1 MVAVAVV
8 AKSGNQTSFQSES
21 LHRVRAVSVWALD
34 TAKPVTRSGPERKK
48 KEDDGRKETSAA
60 LSMICSVKS
69 PFQYK
74 KFSFQIQK

>member
-34 TAKPVTRSGPERKK
+34 TAKPGVRSGPARRKK
-48 KEDDGRKETSAA
+48 GRR
-60 LSMICSVKS
+60 
-69 PFQYK
+69 
-74 KFSFQIQK
+74 

>member
-34 TAKPVTRSGPERKK
+34 TAKPVTSSGPERKK
-48 KEDDGRKETSAA
+48 GRRRKERNKCGIVYD
-60 LSMICSVKS
+60 L
-69 PFQYK
+69 
-74 KFSFQIQK
+74 

>member
-1 MVAVAVV
+1 MVAVTVV

-48 KEDDGRKETSAA
+48 RKTTDG
-60 LSMICSVKS
+60 
-69 PFQYK
+69 K
-74 KFSFQIQK
+74 KQVRHCL